1 MLGMNNKTLL
11 VGGATAALILAAVS
25 ASRLKRLAK
34 EFVIE
39 FSMRVKASLSPLSF
53 QLLCDV
59 LFKNPTDAQITV
71 KHPTVSIFETQAAV
85 TSNTPLATSEITGKS
100 YLVER
105 NSQKK
110 FDPITFNVGLSHAL
124 VAFRLAKAY
133 ISGKPVVLY
142 IRAITTVNGA
152 APIEQVQKIEL
163 VKGKQTGLGEVITE
177 TITRTTNIYAG
188 RVRKPKF
195 NQV

>member
-1 MLGMNNKTLL
+1 MKNKTLI
-11 VGGATAALILAAVS
+11 VGGATAAVILTVVS

-39 FSMRVKASLSPLSF
+39 FAMRVKASISPLSF

-85 TSNTPLATSEITGKS
+85 MANTPLATSEITGKS
-100 YLVER
+100 YFVER

-110 FDPITFNVGLSHAL
+110 FEPITFNVGLSHAL
-124 VAFRLAKAY
+124 VAFRLCKLY
-133 ISGKPVVLY
+133 IAGKPVLLY

-163 VKGKQTGLGEVITE
+163 VKGKQSGLGEVITE

-188 RVRKPKF
+188 QLRKSPKA
-195 NQV
+195 

>member
-1 MLGMNNKTLL
+1 MKNKTLI
-11 VGGATAALILAAVS
+11 VGGAAAALILAAVS

-39 FSMRVKASLSPLSF
+39 FSMRVKASLSPLAF

-71 KHPTVSIFETQAAV
+71 KHPTVSIFETEGAV
-85 TSNTPLATSEITGKS
+85 TANTPLATSEITGKS
-100 YLVER
+100 YFVER

-110 FDPITFNVGLSHAL
+110 FDPITFNIGLSHAL
-124 VAFRLAKAY
+124 VAFRLCKSY
-133 ISGKPVVLY
+133 IAGKPVVLY

-163 VKGKQTGLGEVITE
+163 VKGKQSGLGEVITE

-188 RVRKPKF
+188 QLRQSPKA
-195 NQV
+195 